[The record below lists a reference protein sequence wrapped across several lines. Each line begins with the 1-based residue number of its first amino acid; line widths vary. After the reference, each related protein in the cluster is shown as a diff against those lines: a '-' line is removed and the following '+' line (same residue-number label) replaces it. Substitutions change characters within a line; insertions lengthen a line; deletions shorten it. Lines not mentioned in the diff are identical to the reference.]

1 MNTKYKML
9 GLLLLG
15 MLLQGCDLMGESN
28 DTAPL
33 IPSDPP
39 LEDPNRLVP
48 PADETVITTDDKF
61 LYDVNEQKVFLRGAS
76 LNYGA
81 NPPNNFKALKPIADT
96 GANVIRMNIDKDTT
110 LDALEI
116 ALQKVV
122 ENRQAVILSFTG
134 DDLACSDNEAIFDDA
149 VDNYWLD
156 KFNTIIAQRRFQ
168 AHLMI
173 NIADRWGPKN
183 IFKSTSDSYGEYI
196 EAYKKAIVK
205 FRNAG
210 FKVPLVIDAPGCGAD
225 SAAFDGDRGLTLRNF
240 DTEENIVLSVHATG
254 FHWNSDQKI
263 TSNLTML
270 DFSGLPYVIAGF
282 DGSGVNGDNSIN
294 HNALLAKSLGD
305 KAVAMDIP
313 WGALDDKFAYVYSP
327 EAPFDLLGATI
338 SADVLFSR
346 AYVNSNP
353 DNTPSNMSI
362 DIYVKDSE
370 YRFASLGS
378 TSVSSLRENNWT
390 EISHQVKSMANVEG
404 YISDGFDP
412 SSIIQVGFQISANN
426 KTVATTGKIFF
437 DNFRVDAGGA
447 PEPVFEATFDAD
459 AAGFQ
464 RSWGAGAGADE
475 TPITVSGGELII
487 APVWGANADDGDGGG
502 GALTQILVS
511 NYVSLAI
518 DLAEPFSM
526 SVELFIPEEYESE
539 NLSFSFLLGDSEG
552 RYGQVNWVGD
562 TDIVRGQYQTIS
574 VSISDLASEINYAD
588 DGFVFAGAPSSFGF
602 AISGVTSEKNEAIR
616 VDDFRVSLPVAST
629 SNEIYRAEFES
640 DVNSFSRSYG
650 AGAGDGEAPL
660 TQADGELLVLPVW
673 GGSANDDGSG
683 DAITKIQASNYS
695 NLTMNLNEAFSV
707 SIDVFVPEEYASESI
722 ALKLFVKDGDWKY
735 GEILYVGNDQLTRGQ
750 TKTFTVDITN
760 LSEDAVYS
768 DANFVAS
775 GAPNAFGFEIDGVTS
790 AKTEAI
796 RIDNFVIVGPE
807 KSEQENIFNL
817 TFDTPEQVD
826 AMMFDFAGG
835 SLSGGTLAVA
845 KKHVFG
851 VSPFSW
857 IANTWF
863 EAEGDRAALSLADA
877 IDETGVLTERGEDI
891 VNGEYGVG
899 ATSFPIFFPDIVEIE
914 R

>member
-15 MLLQGCDLMGESN
+15 TLFQGCDLMGESN

-48 PADETVITTDDKF
+48 PADEAVITTDKNF
-61 LYDVNEQKVFLRGAS
+61 LYDVNEQKIWLRGTS
-76 LNYGA
+76 LNYGE
-81 NPPNNFKALKPIADT
+81 NPPDYFKALKPISET
-96 GANVIRMNIDKDTT
+96 GANVIRMKVDKDTT
-110 LDALEI
+110 LDALEV
-116 ALQKVV
+116 ALQEVV

-134 DDLACSDNEAIFDDA
+134 DDITCASDDDSFYD
-149 VDNYWLD
+149 VVENYWLD
-156 KFNTIIAQRRFQ
+156 KFNAVIAQRRFQ

-173 NIADRWGPKN
+173 NIADRWGPAS
-183 IFKSTSDSYGEYI
+183 IFDPTSLSYGEYI
-196 EAYKKAIVK
+196 DNYKWAIKK
-205 FRNAG
+205 FRDAG
-210 FKVPLVIDAPGCGAD
+210 YKVPLVIDAPGCGAD
-225 SAAFDGDRGLTLRNF
+225 TAAFDGLRGLELHTS
-240 DTEENIVLSVHATG
+240 DSEDNIVLSAHAAG
-254 FHWNSDQKI
+254 VNWNSDQKL
-263 TSNLTML
+263 TSNLTRL
-270 DFSGLPYVIAGF
+270 AFAGVPYVIAGF
-282 DGSGVNGDNSIN
+282 DGSGLNGDSSID

-305 KAVAMDIP
+305 KAIAMDIP
-313 WGALDDKFAYVYSP
+313 WGALDDQLAYVYSP
-327 EAPFDLLGATI
+327 ETAFNLLGATV
-338 SADVLFSR
+338 SVDVLLSR
-346 AYVNSNP
+346 ALVN
-353 DNTPSNMSI
+353 DGNMSI
-362 DIYVKDSE
+362 DLYVKDSE
-370 YRFASLGS
+370 YQFASLGS
-378 TSVSSLRENNWT
+378 RSVAILRENGWASVSFTINS
-390 EISHQVKSMANVEG
+390 IQDIEG
-404 YISDGFDP
+404 YISESFDP
-412 SSIIQVGFQISANN
+412 NSIIQVGWQLSANN
-426 KTVATTGKIFF
+426 KAVDTNGIIAF
-437 DNFRVDAGGA
+437 DNLRVDAGGA
-447 PEPVFEATFDAD
+447 PEPVFEAAFDAD
-459 AAGFQ
+459 AVGFQ
-464 RSWGAGAGADE
+464 RSWGAGAGVGE
-475 TPITVSGGELII
+475 TPITASGGELIV

-502 GALTQILVS
+502 GALTQLEVS
-511 NYVSLAI
+511 NYNPLAI
-518 DLAEPFSM
+518 DMADPFTM
-526 SVELFIPEEYESE
+526 SVDLFVPEEYASE
-539 NLSFSFLLGDSEG
+539 TLEFKFILKDSNWT
-552 RYGQVNWVGD
+552 YGQVNWVGD

-835 SLSGGTLAVA
+835 SLSGGTLAMA

-891 VNGEYGVG
+891 VNGEYGIG
-899 ATSFPIFFPDIVEIE
+899 ATSFPIFFPDIIEIE